1 MERREVGGG
10 GFFLRGLRGRL
21 TMMANWLLAGWRCF
35 GSRGQLVRG
44 VTTGGERFSRSSI
57 IFNCSTHVIS
67 WFKNNFFYEHKY
79 TSIHHYEC
87 MYTHCTLMNI
97 FERLRRLDL

>member
-1 MERREVGGG
+1 
-10 GFFLRGLRGRL
+10 
-21 TMMANWLLAGWRCF
+21 
-35 GSRGQLVRG
+35 VRG

-57 IFNCSTHVIS
+57 ILNCSTHVIS

-79 TSIHHYEC
+79 MSIHHYEC

-97 FERLRRLDL
+97 FERLRRLDLKIHEVGNQERLAVDRKVVSH